1 MSAAPKMCENP
12 CETCAKEGLPLLL
25 TRYAVMPSETGAPKL
40 SGTLTSSQLDSI
52 ALGKGA
58 HYGLRL
64 LRSGYVYVYDQAR
77 DGWDEYFVTVDGIL
91 SKLPPRVLAR
101 KEKQPPNPFA
111 PTKNDQQG
119 DALSK
124 VGVQGLAAYSEGFVL
139 KSKATPAVEF
149 RCARNGAAPL
159 AGVITIR
166 NPKHATKV
174 WIAFSNVEWTH
185 AVFEKHADE
194 AHRRQHMRCITIADG
209 KVASQPSTAPLVDIK
224 SHLPEYRMEQVSAGK
239 AFAKWCPHQYNGR
252 QHAADHLIKAVQAAR
267 PQGGAAIVALHDPV
281 ALAMEISALM
291 DMRKAIYANHEK
303 VYKPFFAANAIASL
317 EGSIKE
323 QAKVEAM
330 TDAQADDTLDQ
341 AIFNAVAGGRSASSL
356 GVPEAAPRT
365 FTEAQL
371 QKIAQDKWQT
381 YTHDRTGKPRFDA
394 ASSKSWLNEF
404 NTNLA
409 KLDAEHILPL
419 AKAHVAW
426 LQHDCMVQHMSCTF
440 DELDPASNVAYTAT
454 TAQALQGTA
463 DKQPSYDLYVRWL
476 KAGTVTPDNLLMRAL
491 GLNRQA
497 LIDKIKETDAK
508 LLDARAFPTDM
519 LLGYTKEAL
528 EKMPPSWQ
536 AAMGQLLQ
544 STGGAMLTYLDA
556 FAEGKAPGM
565 AAAAIAS
572 MSGMQFTKV
581 TAKGSKGKFIAHL
594 MTELSKLDP
603 NLKVKPNQLGQAV
616 SRQLKLLAIEGAPMS
631 NTDKRSW
638 LVVLN
643 PDVLPDSSAKGLK
656 GDALAKKI
664 AEAIQAPDR
673 LPSLQASAFKNGVAS
688 PGFGA
693 LSGFCVG
700 AIQMLNFTKLV
711 ADYTGAMKQEKSEAQ
726 QRMWAGAASI
736 LGTFGEATGAGLEAL
751 GEARL
756 GNALGLKMSRT
767 PNLLIQTG
775 RRLGLLAGLFVAY
788 LDLMQARDAKAK
800 GDIGLTLAYAGSGI
814 LGGLL
819 AAAFFKAAVL
829 GPVAWFFV
837 GLGVLLLLGVTAWIE
852 KLKDNPVQEWLMRCH
867 FGMRPQ
873 GEKYAT
879 QVEEAKDLEA
889 AFS

>member
-1 MSAAPKMCENP
+1 MSTAPKMCDNP
-12 CETCAKEGLPLLL
+12 CDTCAKEGLPLLL
-25 TRYAVMPSETGAPKL
+25 TRYALMPKETGAPTL
-40 SGTLTSSQLDSI
+40 SAQFNAPELDKVPV
-52 ALGKGA
+52 GDGA

-64 LRSGYVYVYDQAR
+64 LRSGYVYVYDETHNVL
-77 DGWDEYFVTVDGIL
+77 DEYFVTQDGFL
-91 SKLPPRVLAR
+91 NKLPSRYLAT
-101 KEKQPPNPFA
+101 KPANTPA
-111 PTKNDQQG
+111 PT
-119 DALSK
+119 AS
-124 VGVQGLAAYSEGFVL
+124 
-139 KSKATPAVEF
+139 TPAPEPVEQIAVTESF
-149 RCARNGAAPL
+149 GALMKPRTVTPAPALRCARNGAAPL
-159 AGVITIR
+159 AGVITVSASAKTI
-166 NPKHATKV
+166 
-174 WIAFSNVEWTH
+174 WIAFSNVEWTA
-185 AVFEKHADE
+185 AVILKHLKSNYRAK
-194 AHRRQHMRCITIADG
+194 HMRCILVSGGQVEA
-209 KVASQPSTAPLVDIK
+209 QPGTAPIK
-224 SHLPEYRMEQVSAGK
+224 ELKTHVTEFKMEQTSAAK
-239 AFAKWCPHQYNGR
+239 AFSKWCPHQYNGR
-252 QHAADHLIKAVQAAR
+252 QLATDTLLQAVHKLT
-267 PQGGAAIVALHDPV
+267 PKGGAAIVALHDPIG
-281 ALAMEISALM
+281 LAMEIGALM
-291 DMRKAIYANHEK
+291 DFRKSAYANHEK

-330 TDAQADDTLDQ
+330 TDAQAADTRDQ
-341 AIFNAVAGGRSASSL
+341 AMFSAAAGGRSAASL
-356 GVPEAAPRT
+356 GMAEAQPRT
-365 FTEAQL
+365 FTLAQL
-371 QKIAQDKWQT
+371 EQIAQDKWKS
-381 YTHDRTGKPRFDA
+381 YTHDRMGQPRFNEAGSKAFLTEFNKNLAAIDA
-394 ASSKSWLNEF
+394 A
-404 NTNLA
+404 
-409 KLDAEHILPL
+409 HILPL

-476 KAGTVTPDNLLMRAL
+476 KTGTATPDNLLMRAL

-528 EKMPPSWQ
+528 GKMPPSWQ

-616 SRQLKLLAIEGAPMS
+616 SRQLKLLAIEGTPMS

-643 PDVLPDSSAKGLK
+643 PDVLSDPSAKGLK

-664 AEAIQAPDR
+664 AEAIQTPDR
-673 LPSLQASAFKNGVAS
+673 LPSLQASAFKNGVTS

-700 AIQMLNFTKLV
+700 ALQMLNFTKLV
-711 ADYTGAMKQEKSEAQ
+711 SDYTGAMKQEQSEAQ

-751 GEARL
+751 GKVNLPNARGITMSKVPEA
-756 GNALGLKMSRT
+756 LKFG
-767 PNLLIQTG
+767 G
-775 RRLGLLAGLFVAY
+775 RWLGLLAGVFVAG
-788 LDLMQARDAKAK
+788 LDLMQAAEAEAK
-800 GDIGLTLAYAGSGI
+800 GDFGLARAYFASAAFGAGLAW
-814 LGGLL
+814 
-819 AAAFFKAAVL
+819 AFFKAATL
-829 GPVAWFFV
+829 GPVAWFAV
-837 GLGVLLLLGVTAWIE
+837 GLVVLILLGVTWWIE
-852 KLKDNPVQEWLMRCH
+852 KNKDNKIQEWLMRCH
-867 FGMRPQ
+867 FGTKPPS
-873 GEKYAT
+873 EKYAT
-879 QVEEAKDLEA
+879 QPEEAKELEA
-889 AFS
+889 AFA

>member
-124 VGVQGLAAYSEGFVL
+124 VGVRGLAAYSDGFVL

-194 AHRRQHMRCITIADG
+194 AHRRQHMRCIAIADG
-209 KVASQPSTAPLVDIK
+209 KVASQPGTAPLVDIK

-252 QHAADHLIKAVQAAR
+252 QHAADHLIQAVQTAR
-267 PQGGAAIVALHDPV
+267 PQGAAIVALHDPV
-281 ALAMEISALM
+281 GLTMEISALM
-291 DMRKAIYANHEK
+291 DMRKSVYANHEK
-303 VYKPFFAANAIASL
+303 VYKPFFAANTIASL

-330 TDAQADDTLDQ
+330 TDAQAADTRDQ
-341 AIFNAVAGGRSASSL
+341 AILNAIAGGRSASSL

-365 FTEAQL
+365 FTQAQL

-476 KAGTVTPDNLLMRAL
+476 KAGTATPDNLLMRAL

-508 LLDARAFPTDM
+508 LLDGRAFPTDM

-528 EKMPPSWQ
+528 EKMPPGWQ

-544 STGGAMLTYLDA
+544 STGGALLTYLGA
-556 FAEGKAPGM
+556 FEEGKAPGM

-581 TAKGSKGKFIAHL
+581 TVKGNKGKFIAHL

-603 NLKVKPNQLGQAV
+603 NLKVKPNLLGQAV
-616 SRQLKLLAIEGAPMS
+616 SRQLKLLAIEGAPMNNS
-631 NTDKRSW
+631 DKRSW
-638 LVVLN
+638 LVVMN
-643 PDVLPDSSAKGLK
+643 ADVLSDPSTKGLK

-664 AEAIQAPDR
+664 AETIQTPDQ
-673 LPSLQASAFKNGVAS
+673 LPSLQASAFRNGVAS

-700 AIQMLNFTKLV
+700 ALQVLNFTKLV
-711 ADYTGAMKQEKSEAQ
+711 SDYTGAMKQEQSEAQ
-726 QRMWAGAASI
+726 QRLWAGGAAI
-736 LGTFGEATGAGLEAL
+736 LGTFGEASGAGLEAL
-751 GEARL
+751 GKAQLANARGL
-756 GNALGLKMSRT
+756 AMSQAPDALKFGGRALGL
-767 PNLLIQTG
+767 G
-775 RRLGLLAGLFVAY
+775 AGVFVAM
-788 LDLMQARDAKAK
+788 LDLMQAADANTN
-800 GDIGLTLAYAGSGI
+800 GDTGLARAHFMSGVFGAGLAW
-814 LGGLL
+814 
-819 AAAFFKAAVL
+819 AFFKATTLGPIAWVIVGLAVL
-829 GPVAWFFV
+829 
-837 GLGVLLLLGVTAWIE
+837 VLLGITWWIE
-852 KLKDNPVQEWLMRCH
+852 KHKDNKVQEWLMRCH
-867 FGMRPQ
+867 FGTKPPS
-873 GEKYAT
+873 EKYET
-879 QVEEAKDLEA
+879 QPQEAKELEV
-889 AFS
+889 AFA